1 MLLAMQ
7 PGLFPLLARQTHVSF
22 SGADT
27 CASKQPKYRTWM
39 VKPLSECCVNIVVTE
54 GIPTTSVTPDYISEI
69 THWNE
74 AS

>member
-1 MLLAMQ
+1 MLLAMHL
-7 PGLFPLLARQTHVSF
+7 GLFPFLAPQTYVSF

-27 CASKQPKYRTWM
+27 CASKQPKYRTWI
-39 VKPLSECCVNIVVTE
+39 VKPLSECCVNTVVTE
-54 GIPTTSVTPDYISEI
+54 GKPIASVTPDYISKI